1 MYAAFVVKSAA
12 VPDETAT
19 TNGRLRSASME
30 TGNENEVEG
39 GTVTAVEYEAP
50 ESNPSAIPPNVTE
63 AITGAAPPPFVK
75 EMY

>member
-1 MYAAFVVKSAA
+1 MYAAFVVKSEA
-12 VPDETAT
+12 VPDETET
-19 TNGRLRSASME
+19 TNGRFRSASIE
-30 TGNENEVEG
+30 TGKEKVVEG
-39 GTVTAVEYEAP
+39 GMVTAVLYEAP